1 LEQLCPTSP
10 SHLEHKK
17 GERILSIYPLEVRG
31 FSAIAE
37 KNPRNRGEKSPQS
50 RRKIP
55 AIAEKNPRDR
65 GEKSPRSRRKIPAIL
80 S

>member
-1 LEQLCPTSP
+1 MEDWSSCAQHHHRIWST
-10 SHLEHKK
+10 KK
-17 GERILSIYPLEVRG
+17 VSAFCQFYPLEVRG

-65 GEKSPRSRRKIPAIL
+65 V
-80 S
+80 